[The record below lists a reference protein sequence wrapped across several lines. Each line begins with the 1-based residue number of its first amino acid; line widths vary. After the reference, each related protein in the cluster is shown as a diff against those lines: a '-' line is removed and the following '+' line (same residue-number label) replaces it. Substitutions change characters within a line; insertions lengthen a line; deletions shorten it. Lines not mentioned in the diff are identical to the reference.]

1 LEAAICALIADHLE
15 RAARD
20 HRVLAQPDLRAGG
33 NLLTDARSLVQ
44 ALRRKDAAIT
54 CKLIV
59 SGTIAPHRIDL
70 TLDREQLA
78 SQLGVA
84 TDEMTSDLHTLSAP
98 VTLRRRGV
106 EARLVLG
113 TPEPAPDP
121 VLLRT
126 LLDAHRWVANLR
138 DGVPLATIAR
148 HADHHDPY
156 IRTRGQLAFLSPKI
170 QAAIRDGTLPS
181 NVTLKR
187 ILAAPVSLDWDKQEK
202 VYGV

>member
-1 LEAAICALIADHLE
+1 
-15 RAARD
+15 
-20 HRVLAQPDLRAGG
+20 
-33 NLLTDARSLVQ
+33 LLTVAGPLVQ
-44 ALRRKDAAIT
+44 ALRRKDAAII
-54 CKLIV
+54 CALIF
-59 SGTIAPHRIDL
+59 SGTIAPQRIQL
-70 TLDREQLA
+70 TLDREHLA

-84 TDEMTSDLHTLSAP
+84 TDEMAPDLHQLSAP
-98 VTLRRRGV
+98 VALRRRGV

-113 TPEPAPDP
+113 TPEPTPDP

-126 LLDAHRWVANLR
+126 LRDAHRWVASLR

-148 HADHHDPY
+148 NAGHHDPY

-187 ILAAPVSLDWDKQEK
+187 ILAAPVPLDWDQQEK
-202 VYGV
+202 MYGV